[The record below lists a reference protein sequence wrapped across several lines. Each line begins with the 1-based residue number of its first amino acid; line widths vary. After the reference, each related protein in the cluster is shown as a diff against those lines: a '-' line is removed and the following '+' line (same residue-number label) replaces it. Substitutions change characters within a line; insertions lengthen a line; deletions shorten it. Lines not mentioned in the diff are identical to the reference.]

1 MVRRTIG
8 GLLLATLCLMAESG
22 GGISWTVPSGW
33 KAEAARPMRLATYSL
48 GTGAECGVYNFGAGQ
63 GGTVQANIDRW
74 IGQFQQADGKPSK
87 AVASVGKHRIHG
99 MPVTTLEISGSYTG
113 MEGPGTQSAAAPG
126 YRLVAAIVEGPKGS
140 VFFKCAGPEKIIST
154 NQAAFYRML
163 ASIGP
168 AK

>member
-8 GLLLATLCLMAESG
+8 GLLFATMCLLAESG

-48 GTGAECGVYNFGAGQ
+48 GSGGECAVYNFGAGQ
-63 GGTVQANIDRW
+63 GGTVEANLDRW
-74 IGQFQQADGKPSK
+74 IGQFLQADGKPSK
-87 AVASVGKHRIHG
+87 SAASIARRHIHG
-99 MPVTTLEISGSYTG
+99 WLVTTLEISGSYTG
-113 MEGPGTQSAAAPG
+113 MEGPGTKSPAMPD
-126 YRLVAAIVEGPKGS
+126 YRMVAAIIEGPKGT
-140 VFFKCAGPEKIIST
+140 VFFKCAGPKKVIST
-154 NQAAFYRML
+154 NQPAFYRML